1 MYKIKIKC
9 NSRRM
14 EKYNCKRCCMEFSEK
29 RVLVKHLK
37 RKVICLSI
45 ESEKT
50 QEELLEELN
59 KKEGLMCEN
68 CKKKY
73 KNDQSLRVHLHRC
86 KGLVNNVKDK
96 SIVDIEKR
104 INELQKELNGIIKN
118 KETIKQIANT
128 IDNSI
133 NNNNSTTN
141 NITNNIQN
149 ITVVINDIDS
159 INGIDYILKDPRFTE
174 KILKW
179 VTDKNGLLKYMDEKY
194 YNKERPENRGIR
206 KVDNENIELHMK
218 GDWNKY
224 DNKTALHN
232 IINSLRIDWD
242 TIIGRLKDNYYDDY
256 ESNKKDLVVFKRE
269 VSDPLDMD
277 VDITDDE
284 DETKEKTKQLVCV
297 DGNYE
302 LVDVK
307 DEVMVK
313 KKKKW
318 NDTILKI
325 VK

>member
-1 MYKIKIKC
+1 
-9 NSRRM
+9 M

-86 KGLVNNVKDK
+86 KGLVENVKDK

-104 INELQKELNGIIKN
+104 IKELQKELNGAIKKDTVIN
-118 KETIKQIANT
+118 QVANT
-128 IDNSI
+128 ID
-133 NNNNSTTN
+133 NSTTN

-194 YNKERPENRGIR
+194 YNPKRPENRGIR

-224 DNKTALHN
+224 DNKTALDN

-242 TIIGRLKDNYYDDY
+242 TIIGRMKDNYYDDY
-256 ESNKKDLVVFKRE
+256 ESNKKDLLVFKRE
-269 VSDPLDMD
+269 VSDPLEMELY
-277 VDITDDE
+277 ITDDE

-307 DEVMVK
+307 DKVLVK
-313 KKKKW
+313 KEKKW
-318 NDTILKI
+318 NDTMLKI

>member
-1 MYKIKIKC
+1 MGKT
-9 NSRRM
+9 
-14 EKYNCKRCCMEFSEK
+14 
-29 RVLVKHLK
+29 RVD
-37 RKVICLSI
+37 
-45 ESEKT
+45 E
-50 QEELLEELN
+50 QP
-59 KKEGLMCEN
+59 
-68 CKKKY
+68 
-73 KNDQSLRVHLHRC
+73 SLR
-86 KGLVNNVKDK
+86 
-96 SIVDIEKR
+96 
-104 INELQKELNGIIKN
+104 
-118 KETIKQIANT
+118 
-128 IDNSI
+128 
-133 NNNNSTTN
+133 
-141 NITNNIQN
+141 
-149 ITVVINDIDS
+149 
-159 INGIDYILKDPRFTE
+159 
-174 KILKW
+174 

-242 TIIGRLKDNYYDDY
+242 TIIGRLKDNYYEEY

-302 LVDVK
+302 LVYVK
-307 DEVMVK
+307 DEVLVK